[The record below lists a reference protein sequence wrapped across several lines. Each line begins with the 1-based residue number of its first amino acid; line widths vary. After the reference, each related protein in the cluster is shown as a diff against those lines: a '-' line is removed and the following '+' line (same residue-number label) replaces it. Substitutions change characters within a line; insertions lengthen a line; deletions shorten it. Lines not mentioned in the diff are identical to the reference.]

1 MVKPYLLQVLKELAL
16 LGGIENK
23 IEISSLELARQIQ
36 TSQQTA
42 SRQLLELDAEGLI
55 IREMGI
61 KKQRIQLT
69 DAGVDLLKQEYVEY
83 QQIFA
88 LPDTIHFTGRVVS
101 GLGEGRYYTEQ
112 RGYVEQFK
120 EKLGFVPYP
129 GTFNVE
135 IEQVEKNKLKLL
147 RSYKGLMIEQFTAK
161 HRTFGGVQCFHA
173 TIEHHQVVL
182 VLPLRSHYSKI
193 LEFISPEHLRKAL
206 NVTDGDPIT
215 IVIQL

>member
-1 MVKPYLLQVLKELAL
+1 MVKPSLLQVLKELAL

-23 IEISSLELARQIQ
+23 IEISSMELARQIQ

-42 SRQLLELDAEGLI
+42 SRQLLELDAQGCI

-61 KKQRIQLT
+61 KKQRIQIT
-69 DAGVDLLKQEYVEY
+69 ERGVEQLKQEYAAY

-88 LPDTIHFTGRVVS
+88 LPDTIHFTGSVVS
-101 GLGEGRYYTEQ
+101 GMGEGRYYTEQ
-112 RGYVEQFK
+112 RGYADQFK

-135 IEQVEKNKLKLL
+135 IEQVEKNKLKIL
-147 RSYKGLMIEQFTAK
+147 RSYKGIMIEQFTAK

-173 TIEHHQVVL
+173 AIEHQPVVL

-193 LEFISPEHLRKAL
+193 LEFISPEHLRKSL
-206 NVTDGDPIT
+206 DVDDGDAVA